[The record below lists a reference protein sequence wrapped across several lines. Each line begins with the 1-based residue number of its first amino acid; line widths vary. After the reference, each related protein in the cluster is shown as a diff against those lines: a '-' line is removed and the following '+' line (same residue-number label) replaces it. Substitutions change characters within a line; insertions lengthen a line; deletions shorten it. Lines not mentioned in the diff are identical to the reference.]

1 MYLQLL
7 IRPAA
12 QNGPVTLRRDEP
24 AVSPQSIKYWWVDLG
39 RTRTISDTNS
49 LEIKNIYTCDFVWLI
64 LFLASSS
71 LKYENVECGA
81 EACLE
86 PCQTSSMELFFANE
100 FLIVFD
106 HFVGLALKGP
116 TANVICK

>member
-1 MYLQLL
+1 M
-7 IRPAA
+7 
-12 QNGPVTLRRDEP
+12 
-24 AVSPQSIKYWWVDLG
+24 DLG

-64 LFLASSS
+64 LFLVSSS
-71 LKYENVECGA
+71 LKYENIECGA

>member
-12 QNGPVTLRRDEP
+12 QNGPVTPRRDEP

-49 LEIKNIYTCDFVWLI
+49 LEIKNILYMWFCLVDFVFSFKFTEVW
-64 LFLASSS
+64 
-71 LKYENVECGA
+71 NVECGA

-86 PCQTSSMELFFANE
+86 LCQTSSMELFFANE
-100 FLIVFD
+100 LFD
-106 HFVGLALKGP
+106 CVWPFCGVG
-116 TANVICK
+116 T